1 MTTRFT
7 PDGDSIVVDGGK
19 IFITN
24 GDVADL
30 ILLFGKWSEIAAGI
44 RTAAARSPR

>member
-30 ILLFGKWSEIAAGI
+30 ILLFGKWSEIAEDQ
-44 RTAAARSPR
+44 TAAARSPR

>member
-1 MTTRFT
+1 V
-7 PDGDSIVVDGGK
+7 IVDGGK

-30 ILLFGKWSEIAAGI
+30 ILLFGKWSEIADGKW
-44 RTAAARSPR
+44 RRSPR